1 MLIDGLT
8 VVNTVNGKVPASRL
22 SGQSEENRITNVTL
36 RNVNILGKPI
46 TTLKEMK
53 LSIDDYC
60 ENIVIE

>member
-1 MLIDGLT
+1 
-8 VVNTVNGKVPASRL
+8 
-22 SGQSEENRITNVTL
+22 VTL